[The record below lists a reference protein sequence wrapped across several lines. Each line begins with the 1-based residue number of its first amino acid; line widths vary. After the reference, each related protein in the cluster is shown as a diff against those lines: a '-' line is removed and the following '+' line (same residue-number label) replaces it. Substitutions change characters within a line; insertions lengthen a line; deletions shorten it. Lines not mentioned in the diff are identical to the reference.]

1 MMDGV
6 KPTQREIKAMEIAMA
21 GADVK
26 GAMDKARTGKNGF
39 VIQHD
44 GKEIKLRT
52 LPAIGAVMEGGKQVQ
67 AAWANYSKALE
78 GLPPEQAKAIEEAG
92 LLFAGLCSSIGGEV
106 SRKVESAN
114 RTLNSRDADELDDIA
129 LYEAVVNAP
138 GKLLKDRLAHVME
151 QRGEDPTDFDTFKR
165 TYYRIKKR
173 LNL

>member
-1 MMDGV
+1 MIDGV
-6 KPTQREIKAMEIAMA
+6 KPNEREIKALEIAFA

-39 VIQHD
+39 IIQAD
-44 GKEIKLRT
+44 GKEIQLRT
-52 LPAIGAVMEGGKQVQ
+52 MPAIGAVMEGGKQVQ

-78 GLPPEQAKAIEEAG
+78 GLPPEQAKAVEEAG

-114 RTLNSRDADELDDIA
+114 RSLNSRDADELYDIE
-129 LYEAVVNAP
+129 LYDAVVNAP
-138 GKLLKDRLAHVME
+138 GKLLKDRLVYVME
-151 QRGEDPTDFDTFKR
+151 QRGDDLTEYDTFKR